1 MFGMF
6 DRIVSD
12 PALLAGKPHV
22 RGTRISVEVV
32 LEWLASGGTMAEI
45 VQAYPHLAPADVEQA
60 VRYAA
65 RFLENEV
72 VVTAEVGA

>member
-1 MFGMF
+1 MF

-12 PALLAGKPHV
+12 PGILAGKPHI
-22 RGTRISVEVV
+22 RGTRISVAMI
-32 LEWLASGGTMAEI
+32 LEWLASGGTTVAI
-45 VQAYPHLAPADVEQA
+45 VEAYPHLAPADVEQA

>member
-1 MFGMF
+1 MF

-12 PALLAGKPHV
+12 PAVLAGKPHI
-22 RGTRISVEVV
+22 RGTRISIEVI
-32 LEWLASGGTMAEI
+32 LEWIASGGTTAEI
-45 VQAYPHLAPADVEQA
+45 VHTYPHLTPADVEQA

-72 VVTAEVGA
+72 VLTAEIGA

>member
-1 MFGMF
+1 MF

-12 PALLAGKPHV
+12 PAVLAGKPHV
-22 RGTRISVEVV
+22 RDTRISVEMI
-32 LEWLASGGTMAEI
+32 LEWLASGGTTAQI
-45 VQAYPHLAPADVEQA
+45 VQTYPHLTSSDVEQA

>member
-1 MFGMF
+1 MF

-12 PALLAGKPHV
+12 PAVLAGKPHV
-22 RGTRISVEVV
+22 RGTRISVEMI
-32 LEWLASGGTMAEI
+32 LEWLASGGTTAEI
-45 VQAYPHLAPADVEQA
+45 VEAYPHLTPVDIEQA

-72 VVTAEVGA
+72 VVTAEIGA